1 LDRFDAL
8 ISKIIFKKI
17 KKHHFNAFRHEKHFE
32 KQPQPHSQTGLCTS
46 LFDEMV
52 GFGFEQKKKGKQ
64 KRKHQN
70 DIVLVYGQ
78 NNTSYSLC
86 I

>member
-1 LDRFDAL
+1 MHFDMKNTLKSNRNHTPKQTYAL
-8 ISKIIFKKI
+8 
-17 KKHHFNAFRHEKHFE
+17 
-32 KQPQPHSQTGLCTS
+32 HSLMKWWVWALS
-46 LFDEMV
+46 R
-52 GFGFEQKKKGKQ
+52 KRKGKQ